1 MENYTE
7 TNPLY
12 PDALERWQLVED
24 CVKGSQAV
32 KKRKQEYLPKPNDD
46 LQQGQ
51 TELRVRQ
58 SMILTA
64 ARYNQYLLRA
74 MFYNTCYRTE
84 SGPSWFGVP

>member
-32 KKRKQEYLPKPNDD
+32 KKRKQDYLPKPNDD
-46 LQQGQ
+46 LDQGQ
-51 TELRVRQ
+51 TTESQ
-58 SMILTA
+58 AEYDSNS
-64 ARYNQYLLRA
+64 ARYSQYLLRA
-74 MFYNTCYRTE
+74 MF
-84 SGPSWFGVP
+84 